1 MDTTQYMYD
10 TTIQD
15 ATDEV
20 LETIETQNI
29 PAHIP
34 PNLAGTSLGI
44 YYKEAK
50 EHPLLS
56 HEECVELFKQKEAGD
71 EKARE
76 IIISSNLLL
85 VTKFA
90 HKYSLCY
97 HNVSEEDL
105 IQDGNI
111 GLLIAIDKYDYRKG
125 YHFSTYASYW
135 IVQAIRRG
143 ISDKSRVI
151 RLPSYVHESIHKI
164 LRAETVFAEENA
176 RKPTIAEL
184 VKITGIS
191 EEQII
196 KLKTSYIDVISLST
210 LVKESDGETEIS
222 AFIEDT
228 SAPDI
233 QEEYDHRN
241 LKTSLCE
248 VISSIL
254 NDRATFII
262 LKRFGLMDGKSYTLE
277 EIGQD
282 LGLSRERV
290 RQIQEKGLNRLRRD
304 KTFCKLFKTY
314 VE

>member
-10 TTIQD
+10 ASIQE

-20 LETIETQNI
+20 LETLETQNI

-90 HKYSLCY
+90 HKYSLCC
-97 HNVSEEDL
+97 NIAEEDL

-135 IVQAIRRG
+135 IAQAIRRG

-151 RLPSYVHESIHKI
+151 RLPSYVHESIRKI
-164 LRAETVFAEENA
+164 LRAEIVFAEENA
-176 RKPTIAEL
+176 RQPTMAEL
-184 VKITGIS
+184 VKITGFS

-196 KLKTSYIDVISLST
+196 KLKTSYVDVISLST

-222 AFIEDT
+222 SFIEDEST
-228 SAPDI
+228 LDV

-241 LKTSLCE
+241 LKTALCE
-248 VISSIL
+248 VISSTL

-262 LKRFGLMDGKSYTLE
+262 LKRFGLIDGKTYTLD
-277 EIGQD
+277 EIGKE

-304 KTFCKLFKTY
+304 KKFCKLFKTY